1 MAVSP
6 LETRRRLDTA
16 DGGRVSGVV
25 EMAPEAG
32 AVQTGIFAVDGF
44 ADGVTAAVREM
55 PGEFTWGTATIPL
68 RARGTAMMVAPI
80 PSAAMR
86 EVSANA
92 EAPSKDIRNSFPRRS
107 VCRIR
112 LPGWTDQASGR
123 SPLRMLMTCTTSPKT
138 ISNQQLHTDAV
149 SIDSH
154 ASIASEVPTKPPAP
168 ATPTITRARMTPNF
182 TIRRR

>member
-25 EMAPEAG
+25 EMAPGAG

-55 PGEFTWGTATIPL
+55 PGAFAWGTATIPL
-68 RARGTAMMVAPI
+68 RARGTAITVAPI

-86 EVSANA
+86 STCPVSY
-92 EAPSKDIRNSFPRRS
+92 
-107 VCRIR
+107 
-112 LPGWTDQASGR
+112 TH
-123 SPLRMLMTCTTSPKT
+123 LRAHET
-138 ISNQQLHTDAV
+138 
-149 SIDSH
+149 
-154 ASIASEVPTKPPAP
+154 
-168 ATPTITRARMTPNF
+168 
-182 TIRRR
+182 